1 MTATSSKPCRLLI
14 ADDQPQI
21 LEALELLLEPEGF
34 DLLRASSPAVVLEVL
49 ASEQVDGV
57 LMGLIWWPRFSS
69 TIRSF
74 QLS

>member
-34 DLLRASSPAVVLEVL
+34 DLLRAAAMSPVDSTDLVSKL
-49 ASEQVDGV
+49 ASQ
-57 LMGLIWWPRFSS
+57 IK
-69 TIRSF
+69 
-74 QLS
+74 